1 MIFLNFS
8 LFTEYLFSVEEYHSV
23 AVARGLALLK
33 SLLECAP
40 YRGVL
45 RQVVN
50 GAVAVPS
57 EHAPAVA
64 ELLSLLASDYI
75 EIVHEPE
82 YVAVFGQELPVPVIE
97 QPRAAYERHGLA
109 VLAAEKLI
117 RLLIRIYSLFIRQRS
132 RRGNMEII
140 DLISALQDNAALL
153 IVIGVKARLFELE
166 SAEPE
171 AGHIEEASVPT
182 GDERAPNALA
192 LLALEELPVHILN
205 ALPKNLLVYTLFGIA
220 FAQRG
225 ARADEQAHIHCIL
238 IFAELFAER
247 LEPFEHAVEVLGM
260 GDELIDKGVEIP
272 IFRHSFG
279 AIANSVYSLLREA
292 DMFHYVSALVCA
304 D

>member
-82 YVAVFGQELPVPVIE
+82 YVAVFGQELPVSVIE
-97 QPRAAYERHGLA
+97 
-109 VLAAEKLI
+109 
-117 RLLIRIYSLFIRQRS
+117 
-132 RRGNMEII
+132 
-140 DLISALQDNAALL
+140 
-153 IVIGVKARLFELE
+153 
-166 SAEPE
+166 
-171 AGHIEEASVPT
+171 
-182 GDERAPNALA
+182 
-192 LLALEELPVHILN
+192 
-205 ALPKNLLVYTLFGIA
+205 
-220 FAQRG
+220 
-225 ARADEQAHIHCIL
+225 
-238 IFAELFAER
+238 
-247 LEPFEHAVEVLGM
+247 
-260 GDELIDKGVEIP
+260 
-272 IFRHSFG
+272 
-279 AIANSVYSLLREA
+279 
-292 DMFHYVSALVCA
+292 
-304 D
+304 